1 MKQRWAAFLVL
12 AVCCGLAI
20 TLSILLAIRDL
31 HRRSTPGHPAT
42 QSPETNALPS
52 SAAAQQRLAGSDDK
66 RAARVSSAEEAVE
79 LRKKTGRAGNAKL
92 LPALLFYFRAN
103 AFEHNFGQ
111 LAVAS
116 IDAMDKAQYS
126 EELRCNR
133 VHFAG
138 GIGVCLSLE
147 KTGPNFAISSAT
159 GFDQT
164 MKKSWTT
171 KLMGLPSRVRVSP
184 SGRLAAVTLF
194 RFGESYASLNFS
206 TQTEILDTRTG
217 EVLADLEQFSV
228 TQDGREFKSPD
239 FNFWGVTFTNNENF
253 FYATLWSKN
262 RTYLVKA
269 DLGSRTAV
277 VIHDGVECPSLSP
290 DGMRIAF
297 KKRTSTNG
305 VAWRLTMLDLRS
317 GVETSLGESRSVDDQ
332 VEWLDNNHL
341 LYGLSS
347 GNPLLGASGDIW
359 LLSTD
364 TAAAPQLFLKG
375 AFSPAVFRSQDLAWL
390 NERVRASTSYSQA
403 LAADPQPRYSGRS

>member
-1 MKQRWAAFLVL
+1 MKRRWVAFAVLAAF
-12 AVCCGLAI
+12 CGVAI
-20 TLSILLAIRDL
+20 TLSILLAMHDR
-31 HRRSTPGHPAT
+31 PAA
-42 QSPETNALPS
+42 QSPKTDTVPS
-52 SAAAQQRLAGSDDK
+52 SAAAQGRVPGSDDK
-66 RAARVSSAEEAVE
+66 QPRHLSSAGETVE
-79 LRKKTGRAGNAKL
+79 RHEKTGRSGSTKP

-111 LAVAS
+111 LAAAS
-116 IDAMDKAQYS
+116 VDAIDQVQYS
-126 EELRCNR
+126 AELRCNR

-159 GFDQT
+159 GFDQS
-164 MKKSWTT
+164 MRRRWTT

-184 SGRLAAVTLF
+184 YGRLAAVTLF
-194 RFGESYASLNFS
+194 RFGESYASLKFS

-228 TQDGREFKSPD
+228 TRDGREFKSPD
-239 FNFWGVTFTNNENF
+239 FNFWGVTFTRNENI

-262 RTYLVKA
+262 STYLVKT
-269 DLGSRTAV
+269 DLERRSAT

-297 KKRTSTNG
+297 KKRIATND
-305 VAWRLTMLDLRS
+305 VAWRLTLLDLRD
-317 GVETSLGESRSVDDQ
+317 GLERSLGESRSVDDQ

-347 GNPLLGASGDIW
+347 GSVLLGASADIW

-364 TAAAPQLFLKG
+364 TTAVPQLFLKG
-375 AFSPAVFRSQDLAWL
+375 AFSPAVFRSQGL
-390 NERVRASTSYSQA
+390 VSSTGGPS
-403 LAADPQPRYSGRS
+403 PRTR